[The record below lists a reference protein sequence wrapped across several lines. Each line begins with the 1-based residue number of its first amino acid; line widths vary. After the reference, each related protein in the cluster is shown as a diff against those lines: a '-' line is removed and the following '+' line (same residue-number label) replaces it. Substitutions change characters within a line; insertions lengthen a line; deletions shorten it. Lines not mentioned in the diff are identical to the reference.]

1 MHCPHCRLEN
11 AATTRFCTSCGAV
24 LVEST
29 SDGGRRRVLRPWG
42 LRSIAPLTESPAMP
56 EVAAAH
62 VAAQDGNSRPPGRR
76 LDLVFAVGV
85 AVAAVAGMLAYPY
98 ANADESRTVA
108 YAPGVTIESTVDLPA
123 VSAVRE
129 TRLTAPPLAE
139 PRQGQASRTPPVL
152 KPRAAPAAASESRD
166 ASSRAGASRGELAMP
181 VAYPAAARD
190 LILGDGQ
197 SVDPSVPMQI
207 AEPMDRWQPLRD
219 ALAACAAQSGVLA
232 RAVCEERARIAG
244 CDSYWGHVA
253 LCPAA
258 RSDSAR

>member
-29 SDGGRRRVLRPWG
+29 PDGGRRRVLRPWG

-62 VAAQDGNSRPPGRR
+62 VATRDGNSRAPRRR
-76 LDLVFAVGV
+76 LDLVFAVV
-85 AVAAVAGMLAYPY
+85 IAVAAVAGMFAYPY
-98 ANADESRTVA
+98 AKADESRTVA
-108 YAPGVTIESTVDLPA
+108 YAPGVGIESTVDLPA
-123 VSAVRE
+123 VPAVRE

-139 PRQGQASRTPPVL
+139 PRQEQASRSPPVS
-152 KPRAAPAAASESRD
+152 KPRAVPAAARGSRD
-166 ASSRAGASRGELAMP
+166 ASSRAGPSRGELSMP
-181 VAYPAAARD
+181 VVYPAAARD
-190 LILGDGQ
+190 LIVGDGQ
-197 SVDPSVPMQI
+197 NVDPSPPMQI

-219 ALAACAAQSGVLA
+219 ALAACAAQSGVVA
-232 RAVCEERARIAG
+232 RAVCEERARIAS
-244 CDSYWGHVA
+244 CDSYWGHVG
-253 LCPAA
+253 LCPAG